1 MGYISIRF
9 LFAICFWEKKN
20 DKKNVIILFLKYIL
34 SHKLWILLVIIS
46 FWFCQLRN
54 LILCSLNIF
63 FGIKNY
69 FQERCYYFLFFSFV
83 SWIALLYLIF
93 YKILKKKMIILKSIH
108 MTFFSEEKA
117 RVRREASDANV
128 LEMGEIQR
136 SNGRF
141 PVMYL
146 FFK

>member
-1 MGYISIRF
+1 
-9 LFAICFWEKKN
+9 
-20 DKKNVIILFLKYIL
+20 
-34 SHKLWILLVIIS
+34 
-46 FWFCQLRN
+46 
-54 LILCSLNIF
+54 
-63 FGIKNY
+63 
-69 FQERCYYFLFFSFV
+69 
-83 SWIALLYLIF
+83 
-93 YKILKKKMIILKSIH
+93 